1 MSLRDTEI
9 PPRIANAKVALID
22 VVLTPKERHRIQA
35 VAPRALQLVN
45 DKAADEAWTV
55 ADVSALSNAGRS
67 RGFRVQSRPVSRE
80 NPKRR
85 LVWISFEPSRYPDPA
100 DEKAKEGKKK

>member
-9 PPRIANAKVALID
+9 PSRITNAKVALID
-22 VVLTPKERHRIQA
+22 VVLTPQERHRIQA
-35 VAPRALQLVN
+35 IAPRALQLVN
-45 DKAADEAWTV
+45 DKAADEAWTP

-67 RGFRVQSRPVSRE
+67 RGFRIQSRPVSKA

-85 LVWISFEPSRYPDPA
+85 LVWISFEPARYQDPA
-100 DEKAKEGKKK
+100 DEKAKAAKKK

>member
-9 PPRIANAKVALID
+9 PSIAGRTKVALID
-22 VVLTPKERHRIQA
+22 VVLTPQERHKLQA
-35 VAPRALQLVN
+35 IAPKPLQLVN

-67 RGFRVQSRPVSRE
+67 RGFRIQSRPVSRE